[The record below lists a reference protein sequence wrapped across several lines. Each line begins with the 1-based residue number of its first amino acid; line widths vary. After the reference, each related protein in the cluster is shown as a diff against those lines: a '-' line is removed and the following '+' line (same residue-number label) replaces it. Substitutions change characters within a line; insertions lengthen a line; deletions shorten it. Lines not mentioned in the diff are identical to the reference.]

1 MNVEWFHVY
10 GYEIN
15 LTNQY
20 RFLSRVHTIL
30 IVGIFSYEKRRS
42 GLPADRLFLPGHIL
56 HVGIVSARQE
66 QLLLKTCVTQPIT
79 LPSET

>member
-1 MNVEWFHVY
+1 M
-10 GYEIN
+10 
-15 LTNQY
+15 
-20 RFLSRVHTIL
+20 
-30 IVGIFSYEKRRS
+30 
-42 GLPADRLFLPGHIL
+42 PADRLFLPGHIL